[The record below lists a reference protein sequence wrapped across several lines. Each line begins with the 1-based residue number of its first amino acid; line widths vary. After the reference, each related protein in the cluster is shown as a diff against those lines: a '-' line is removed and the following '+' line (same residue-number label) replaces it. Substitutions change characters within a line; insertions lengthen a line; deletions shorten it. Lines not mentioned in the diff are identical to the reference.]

1 MGVSVGGLVPRKE
14 FQDEEAG
21 RDMLEELRRAAWVI
35 KIMPVDENFIRC
47 DNYVSSEPLH
57 VVRAA
62 NKLVDNRLME
72 AVFKVANGRREEHAV
87 LKNQPSE

>member
-21 RDMLEELRRAAWVI
+21 RDMLEELRRAAW
-35 KIMPVDENFIRC
+35 PVDENPTRW

-57 VVRAA
+57 VVRVAD
-62 NKLVDNRLME
+62 KLVDNRLME
-72 AVFKVANGRREEHAV
+72 AVFKVANGRRKEHAV
-87 LKNQPSE
+87 LENQPSE